1 VSVDPASIPQR
12 VVDAYELALQSG
24 GEPGEVI
31 AAALDAL
38 MDDEPVQVPDPL
50 KGPGD
55 WQLMHGV
62 RPSDVLAAVLDRSTS

>member
-1 VSVDPASIPQR
+1 MSVDPASIPQR

-38 MDDEPVQVPDPL
+38 MDHESVAVRRL
-50 KGPGD
+50 TSVGESHV
-55 WQLMHGV
+55 LV
-62 RPSDVLAAVLDRSTS
+62 RPSDVLAAVLTREATA